1 MIKRR
6 MISLD
11 IIKSNRYQEMPISSK
26 YLYIELLVR
35 ADDAGII
42 DDSYSIMRMLG
53 ASTDDLKLLIAKGY
67 LIVVGEGLYVVSD
80 WAIHNDTTKRW
91 FRKGKC
97 TLYENIFTKLNWKP
111 DTRYDYQPDM
121 TISINANDSCID
133 KIVDAK
139 SEILEPQNIVKQK
152 TGDDVINEMDQIIA
166 LLSQYGIYQSSKK
179 GRQIAET
186 CSLARVIAGI
196 KYAKDNMPEACN
208 NIPGWIVKCIEME
221 QHTLEICPNCH
232 GQGKKQTIS
241 PDPGK
246 NDGSVISYSS
256 DCPTCKGKGFVIKK

>member
-53 ASTDDLKLLIAKGY
+53 ASNDDLKLLIAKGY
-67 LIVVGEGLYVVSD
+67 LLVVDKGLYVVSD
-80 WAIHNDTTKRW
+80 WPIHNDTTKKW
-91 FRKGKC
+91 FKRGKC
-97 TLYENIFTKLNWKP
+97 TLYEGVFAKLNWVP
-111 DTRYDYQPDM
+111 DTRYNYQPDM
-121 TISINANDSCID
+121 ITDDDISGNN
-133 KIVDAK
+133 KYKTLEAK
-139 SEILEPQNIVKQK
+139 SGILDPINVIKPK
-152 TGDDVINEMDQIIA
+152 TGDDVIKEMDQIIA
-166 LLSQYGIYQSSKK
+166 VLSSYGIYQSSKK
-179 GRQIAET
+179 GRHIAET
-186 CSLARVIAGI
+186 CSLSKVIAGI
-196 KYAKDNMPEACN
+196 KYAKDNMPEGCN

-232 GQGKKQTIS
+232 GHGKKQTIS
-241 PDPGK
+241 PDPCK
-246 NDGSVISYSS
+246 NDGSVISYVS
-256 DCPTCKGKGFVIKK
+256 DCPTCKGKGFIKK

>member
-53 ASTDDLKLLIAKGY
+53 ASNDDLKLLIAKGY
-67 LIVVGEGLYVVSD
+67 LLVVNEGLYVVSD

-91 FRKGKC
+91 FHKGKC
-97 TLYENIFTKLNWKP
+97 TLYRDVFEKLNWVP
-111 DTRYDYQPDM
+111 DTRYNYQPDII
-121 TISINANDSCID
+121 TDDISGNN
-133 KIVDAK
+133 KYKTLEVK
-139 SEILEPQNIVKQK
+139 SEILDSININKPK
-152 TGDDVINEMDQIIA
+152 TGDDVIKEMDQIIA
-166 LLSQYGIYQSSKK
+166 LLSQYGIYQTSKK

-186 CSLARVIAGI
+186 CSLSKVISGI
-196 KYAKDNMPEACN
+196 KYAKDNMPEGCN
-208 NIPGWIVKCIEME
+208 NMPGWIIKCIEME
-221 QHTLEICPNCH
+221 QNTLIICPNCH

-241 PDPGK
+241 PDPNK
-246 NDGSVISYSS
+246 NDGSVISYVS
-256 DCPTCKGKGFVIKK
+256 DCPTCKGKGFVVKK